1 MMNIERNLKIAITT
15 GKVLFGSK
23 EAEKSVKNKTAKM
36 IVLASNFS
44 NDFLENQKIANVLEF
59 SGDNIALGALC
70 GKPFSI
76 SVVTII
82 DAGGSGILSR

>member
-1 MMNIERNLKIAITT
+1 MDIERNLKIAITT

-23 EAEKSVKNKTAKM
+23 EAEKSVKKKTAKM

-44 NDFLENQKIANVLEF
+44 NDFLENQEIAKVLDF
-59 SGDNIALGALC
+59 PGDNVALGALC

-76 SVVTII
+76 SVLTII
-82 DAGGSGILSR
+82 DAGGSRILSR

>member
-1 MMNIERNLKIAITT
+1 MMDIERNLNIAITT

-23 EAEKSVKNKTAKM
+23 EAEKSVRNKTAKM

-44 NDFLENQKIANVLEF
+44 NDSLENQKIAKVLEF
-59 SGDNIALGALC
+59 PGDNVALGALC

-76 SVVTII
+76 SVLTII
-82 DAGGSGILSR
+82 DTGRSGFLSR